1 MEVLIAGAGIAAAS
15 AALRLLQL
23 GFMPR
28 LLAVDRH
35 EIGGV
40 EMLPASAY
48 PLLETLGLG
57 AVLAGL
63 RSARATGLLQRW
75 GESEE
80 FRPGRAL
87 HMDRLAL
94 REAVL
99 AEAMRRGAAIERV
112 ARLPPRPVP
121 SRGGVR
127 CGEIT
132 AFAALDATGRRA
144 AWSQPT
150 VKYGRMQADLFAAA
164 LAEPLEGGRVARLTS
179 GWAYCAAHDGIAT
192 IGVVA
197 PPRPR
202 GDDRMEEAIGAL
214 GVSPRD
220 TLSALGRRPA
230 FPQAAAAPIRARV
243 LAIGDAAF
251 AHDPIGGRGISFA
264 LGSAFAAAATLRSWR
279 DHPERRAA
287 ARLYYRRYV
296 AAEQGRHL
304 AFLREFYAAP
314 RPKLAARS
322 CRASC
327 AGADASCGARSHSKA
342 GSRRGMRC
350 VSPTAARRAGSV
362 ASICCGSV
370 ISVRGRSH
378 RRRSWRSSRRT
389 DSRRSRHGCCC
400 SGRWRNSSSPG
411 PDAARHNKHTLI
423 SASCFAM

>member
-23 GFMPR
+23 GFVPR
-28 LLAVDRH
+28 LLAVDRR

-57 AVLAGL
+57 AVLAGP
-63 RSARATGLLQRW
+63 RPARATGLLQRW

-87 HMDRLAL
+87 HVDRLAL

-99 AEAMRRGAAIERV
+99 AEALRRGAAIERV
-112 ARLPPRPVP
+112 ARLPPRPAP

-132 AFAALDATGRRA
+132 AFAALDGTGRRA

-220 TLSALGRRPA
+220 TLSPLGRRPA
-230 FPQAAAAPIRARV
+230 FPQAAAVPIRARV

-264 LGSAFAAAATLRSWR
+264 LGSAFAAAATLQSWR
-279 DHPERRAA
+279 DHPERRTA

-296 AAEQGRHL
+296 AAEQSRHL

-314 RPKLAARS
+314 RSKLALELP
-322 CRASC
+322 
-327 AGADASCGARSHSKA
+327 SKL
-342 GSRRGMRC
+342 RW
-350 VSPTAARRAGSV
+350 
-362 ASICCGSV
+362 
-370 ISVRGRSH
+370 RGRILRSALALEDGIATGDAVRLPDGGEARWLGRFDLLRLSH
-378 RRRSWRSSRRT
+378 ICARAQPSSAVLALLEK
-389 DSRRSRHGCCC
+389 DGL
-400 SGRWRNSSSPG
+400 
-411 PDAARHNKHTLI
+411 AAEQARLLLLWALEKQLI
-423 SASCFAM
+423 ARA